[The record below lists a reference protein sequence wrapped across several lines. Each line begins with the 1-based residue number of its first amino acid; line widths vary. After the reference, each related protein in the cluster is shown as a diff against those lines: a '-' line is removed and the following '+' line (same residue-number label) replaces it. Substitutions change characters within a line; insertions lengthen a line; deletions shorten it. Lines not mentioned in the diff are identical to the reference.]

1 MGATMGE
8 LPVPTALSGLVDG
21 SLTAQAAA
29 AQAKTEVETIKRGIR
44 E

>member
-1 MGATMGE
+1 
-8 LPVPTALSGLVDG
+8 VNG

-29 AQAKTEVETIKRGIR
+29 TQAKTEVETIKRGIR